1 MAKFIALL
9 LCLMLTPASAVT
21 LTDDRGAQVTLTQ
34 APQRIIT
41 LLPSLAETVCVLG
54 ACNRLVGTDNFA
66 NWPDEVKKLPK
77 LGGLD
82 DTSLEAL
89 VRLKPDLV
97 LAARS
102 TRLINRLESLGLKVL
117 ALEPQNQADV
127 KRVLHTVAQALQINQ
142 ADSAA
147 DLVWQQ
153 ALDGMAQA
161 KRSLPAKAKGTS
173 VYFEASTGGYAAG
186 EASFIGEVM
195 LHMGLRN
202 VVPSSMGAFPQLNP
216 EFVVRANPDLILWL
230 QGQDLE
236 TQGFQAVD
244 KPGGT
249 RGQHQVGL
257 QAHQGFQRG
266 VIQTAQLGQL
276 LHLIGPVGKVVG
288 AHQTIA
294 SSQDANRFS
303 Q

>member
-1 MAKFIALL
+1 MAKYIALL
-9 LCLMLTPASAVT
+9 FSLCMSQASAVM
-21 LTDDRGAQVTLTQ
+21 LTDDRGVQVTITQ
-34 APQRIIT
+34 PPQRIVT

-102 TRLINRLESLGLKVL
+102 TRLIARLEALGVKGL

-127 KRVLHTVAQALQINQ
+127 KRVLHTVAQALQMPQ
-142 ADSAA
+142 PEAA
-147 DLVWQQ
+147 AATVWQQ
-153 ALDGMAQA
+153 ALHGMQQA
-161 KRSLPAKAKGTS
+161 KGSLPAKAKGTS

-202 VVPSSMGAFPQLNP
+202 VVPYSMGAFPQLNP
-216 EFVVRANPDLILWL
+216 EFVVRANPDLILL
-230 QGQDLE
+230 AEPMAIDLHKRP
-236 TQGFQAVD
+236 GWSAMQAVKHQRVCAFTPAQGD
-244 KPGGT
+244 VLVRPGP
-249 RGQHQVGL
+249 R
-257 QAHQGFQRG
+257 
-266 VIQTAQLGQL
+266 LGEAA
-276 LHLIGPVGKVVG
+276 HLIAQCLKRLYP
-288 AHQTIA
+288 
-294 SSQDANRFS
+294 
-303 Q
+303 

>member
-9 LCLMLTPASAVT
+9 LCVMLTPASAVT
-21 LTDDRGAQVTLTQ
+21 LTDDRGVQVTLTK

-127 KRVLHTVAQALQINQ
+127 KRVLLIVAQALQINQ

-153 ALDGMAQA
+153 ALHGMAQA
-161 KRSLPAKAKGTS
+161 KRSMPAKAKGTS

-216 EFVVRANPDLILWL
+216 EFVVRANPQLIVLA
-230 QGQDLE
+230 QPMV
-236 TQGFQAVD
+236 TQLSQR
-244 KPGGT
+244 PGWSG
-249 RGQHQVGL
+249 
-257 QAHQGFQRG
+257 
-266 VIQTAQLGQL
+266 
-276 LHLIGPVGKVVG
+276 
-288 AHQTIA
+288 IA
-294 SSQDANRFS
+294 AIKNKRVCAFP
-303 Q
+303 

>member
-1 MAKFIALL
+1 MAKYLGCLL
-9 LCLMLTPASAVT
+9 LWWMSQASAVT
-21 LTDDRGAQVTLTQ
+21 LVDDRGAHVSIDRP
-34 APQRIIT
+34 PQRIIT

-102 TRLINRLESLGLKVL
+102 TRLINRLESLGIKVL
-117 ALEPQNQADV
+117 ALEPLNQADV
-127 KRVLHTVAQALQINQ
+127 KRVLLILAQALQINQ
-142 ADSAA
+142 ADRAA
-147 DLVWQQ
+147 DLVWQK

-161 KRSLPAKAKGTS
+161 KRSMPAQAKGTS

-216 EFVVRANPDLILWL
+216 ELVVRANPDLILL
-230 QGQDLE
+230 AEPMAIDLHKRP
-236 TQGFQAVD
+236 GWSAMQAVKHKRICAFTPAQGD
-244 KPGGT
+244 VLVRPGPRLGEA
-249 RGQHQVGL
+249 
-257 QAHQGFQRG
+257 AH
-266 VIQTAQLGQL
+266 IIAQCLKR
-276 LHLIGPVGKVVG
+276 HYP
-288 AHQTIA
+288 
-294 SSQDANRFS
+294 
-303 Q
+303 

>member
-1 MAKFIALL
+1 MAKFLCCLL
-9 LCLMLTPASAVT
+9 LWCMSHASAVT
-21 LTDDRGAQVTLTQ
+21 LVDDRGAHVSIDRP
-34 APQRIIT
+34 PQRIIT

-66 NWPDEVKKLPK
+66 NWPDEVKRLPK

-102 TRLINRLESLGLKVL
+102 TRLINRLESLGIKVL
-117 ALEPQNQADV
+117 ALEPLNQADV
-127 KRVLHTVAQALQINQ
+127 KRVLLILAQALQINQ
-142 ADSAA
+142 ADRAA
-147 DLVWQQ
+147 DLVWQK

-161 KRSLPAKAKGTS
+161 KRSMPAQAKGTS

-216 EFVVRANPDLILWL
+216 ELVVRANPDLILL
-230 QGQDLE
+230 AEPMAIDLHKRP
-236 TQGFQAVD
+236 GWSAMQAVKHKRICAFTPAQGD
-244 KPGGT
+244 VLVRPGPRLGEA
-249 RGQHQVGL
+249 
-257 QAHQGFQRG
+257 AH
-266 VIQTAQLGQL
+266 IIAQCLKR
-276 LHLIGPVGKVVG
+276 HYP
-288 AHQTIA
+288 
-294 SSQDANRFS
+294 
-303 Q
+303 

>member
-1 MAKFIALL
+1 MAKYLGCLL
-9 LCLMLTPASAVT
+9 LWWMSQASAVT
-21 LTDDRGAQVTLTQ
+21 LVDDRGAHVSIDRP
-34 APQRIIT
+34 PQRIIT

-66 NWPDEVKKLPK
+66 NWPDEVKRLPK

-102 TRLINRLESLGLKVL
+102 TRLINRLESLGIKVL

-127 KRVLHTVAQALQINQ
+127 KRVLLILAQALQINQ

-147 DLVWQQ
+147 DLVWQK

-161 KRSLPAKAKGTS
+161 KRSMPAQAKGTS

-216 EFVVRANPDLILWL
+216 ELVVRATPDLILFAEPMAI
-230 QGQDLE
+230 DLHKRP
-236 TQGFQAVD
+236 GWSAMQAVKHKRICAFTPAQGD
-244 KPGGT
+244 VLVRPGPRLGEA
-249 RGQHQVGL
+249 
-257 QAHQGFQRG
+257 AH
-266 VIQTAQLGQL
+266 IIAQCLKR
-276 LHLIGPVGKVVG
+276 HYP
-288 AHQTIA
+288 
-294 SSQDANRFS
+294 
-303 Q
+303 

>member
-1 MAKFIALL
+1 MAKYLGCLL
-9 LCLMLTPASAVT
+9 LWWMSQANAVT
-21 LTDDRGAQVTLTQ
+21 LVDDRGAHVSIDRP
-34 APQRIIT
+34 PQRIIT

-102 TRLINRLESLGLKVL
+102 TRLINRLESLGIKVL

-127 KRVLHTVAQALQINQ
+127 KRVLLILAQALQINQ

-147 DLVWQQ
+147 DLVWQK

-161 KRSLPAKAKGTS
+161 KRSMPAQAKGTS

-216 EFVVRANPDLILWL
+216 ELVVRANPDLILL
-230 QGQDLE
+230 AEPMAIDLHKRP
-236 TQGFQAVD
+236 GWSAMQAVKHKRICAFTPAQGD
-244 KPGGT
+244 VLVRPGPRLGE
-249 RGQHQVGL
+249 
-257 QAHQGFQRG
+257 AAD
-266 VIQTAQLGQL
+266 IIAQCLKR
-276 LHLIGPVGKVVG
+276 HYP
-288 AHQTIA
+288 
-294 SSQDANRFS
+294 
-303 Q
+303 